1 MTKDAPK
8 VVTTQKIPK
17 VLDDESQES
26 CTKSKYILEIYLRH
40 LNSGQI
46 CISYKSKYNSKQFYC
61 DKIIGLLKA

>member
-8 VVTTQKIPK
+8 VVITQKIPR
-17 VLDDESQES
+17 VLDDENQES

-40 LNSGQI
+40 LNDQI

-61 DKIIGLLKA
+61 DKTIGLLKA